1 MLSEKGCIFAASTA
15 TALACL
21 LLPLEAR
28 AQCGGARTQM
38 RTVMNTSLQS
48 VSQSGSPQSYAVLS
62 LLQQQQQNA
71 QQVVVPPPR
80 RNAVKPVLKQQNGD
94 PQPDAAQ
101 QQELQNL
108 VQASR
113 QQQLAEL
120 DALKQKVHGATQP
133 GPAPDR

>member
-1 MLSEKGCIFAASTA
+1 
-15 TALACL
+15 
-21 LLPLEAR
+21 
-28 AQCGGARTQM
+28 M

-62 LLQQQQQNA
+62 LLQQQNALQAVLQQQQQNA

-80 RNAVKPVLKQQNGD
+80 RNAVKPVLMQQNGD